1 MKIKIDNISKSFG
14 GVYANKNID
23 LEINS
28 GIHALLGENGAGKS
42 TLVKIISGQLTPDH
56 GNILINDIAI
66 KLGSPKES
74 IRNEIGLL
82 NQDPLDFANLS
93 LLESFLVGI
102 NENSPYRNLNAIKKN
117 ISSLLEKYNVNL
129 KLDAKIRSL
138 SIGERQQLELL
149 RLLYNGAK
157 LIILDEPTSAFSLE
171 QKENMFDTLRQLSDS
186 GIIIIFVSHKL
197 DEVFEICDSASILK
211 SGEIVKNL
219 VKPFDSSQ
227 ILSLMFD
234 RNDRMSDNFEYEQ
247 RNEKFFI
254 KFSDHELSSQVDINN
269 LHNFFQGSVIGF
281 AGLQGSANDRFLR
294 NFFTQENSSSFV
306 GIDSN
311 KLLMKKSF
319 YYMPAD
325 RLERGLFPDMN
336 LLEHFALSES
346 SKNNFLD
353 WKTVKNT
360 VSSKINEFNIKSK
373 SDSKMHE
380 LSGGNQQRVML
391 SLMPVEKSILLLEQ
405 PTRGLDVN
413 SANHVWEMILSR
425 KNEDIAVLFSSTDI
439 DEIWEYS
446 DIVISVHGESIID
459 ISEKKQINKELIA
472 RYVSGIV

>member
-157 LIILDEPTSAFSLE
+157 LIILDEPTSAFSIE

-186 GIIIIFVSHKL
+186 GIIIIWP
-197 DEVFEICDSASILK
+197 SIP
-211 SGEIVKNL
+211 IFHI
-219 VKPFDSSQ
+219 P
-227 ILSLMFD
+227 
-234 RNDRMSDNFEYEQ
+234 
-247 RNEKFFI
+247 
-254 KFSDHELSSQVDINN
+254 
-269 LHNFFQGSVIGF
+269 
-281 AGLQGSANDRFLR
+281 A
-294 NFFTQENSSSFV
+294 ENV
-306 GIDSN
+306 
-311 KLLMKKSF
+311 
-319 YYMPAD
+319 
-325 RLERGLFPDMN
+325 
-336 LLEHFALSES
+336 
-346 SKNNFLD
+346 
-353 WKTVKNT
+353 
-360 VSSKINEFNIKSK
+360 
-373 SDSKMHE
+373 
-380 LSGGNQQRVML
+380 
-391 SLMPVEKSILLLEQ
+391 
-405 PTRGLDVN
+405 
-413 SANHVWEMILSR
+413 
-425 KNEDIAVLFSSTDI
+425 
-439 DEIWEYS
+439 
-446 DIVISVHGESIID
+446 
-459 ISEKKQINKELIA
+459 
-472 RYVSGIV
+472 